1 MANIIGEPF
10 KSYVKKQI
18 TARQKAHGSG
28 VDGNPRTPDYLSYLN
43 SNTSW
48 VKLASGISIDSAR
61 VTKEGLSSLGY
72 TGDTLAKRHVLFS
85 GMSDLYESDKL
96 KQRGTNSDL
105 SQNITDSHWGM
116 YNVTATNNPSEYG
129 LTPMPGITSAEI
141 KSLNRGSIK
150 RATVN
155 IKCYNPEQFK
165 IIDLLYL
172 RIGYTVFLE
181 WGNTLFLD
189 SNKPNNPI
197 TTQPYTLIEHENGF
211 FSKKWI
217 NQSYSGFLPYIES
230 FRKARCGNYDGLL
243 AKVVNFSWTFAQD
256 GSYDIELQLISLGD
270 VVESLKTNI
279 SPSYDTITFITQAY
293 ALYSSDDDTEE
304 DKSIPPSPA
313 DNAISAYL
321 FLQKLFLDAENNA
334 EGGYDSDA
342 RISEKQ
348 VTCKIQDTDI
358 QLGGMFIKPPKDGT
372 LTIKPALIT
381 KYDFEN
387 YDAVIKYVNT
397 VAPGAKSYANF
408 NELYNDE
415 SKISKYVLTNTN
427 GEYSVTI
434 QVYPELEIN
443 TEQGAKDVVYL
454 NYNNGEDSEI
464 NDAGFYMRFGH
475 LLDFL
480 TQAVIPVIEG
490 TGDGGNEVP
499 IVKIDS
505 GMWNN
510 IMYTLPYQISLDPR
524 VCIVNGG
531 EKINSKDFFPQLLP
545 WKNIELGYAWHMNI
559 YLSHNQ
565 ILASLNA
572 STDDKGNVSLFE
584 FLADLCTALNKAMG
598 GINNLEPILD
608 EESNTIYIL
617 DGSYAPKPEK
627 LEKPYEGLELFGY
640 NPTNKSSNFV
650 RKTEIKTEIT
660 NDFAT
665 MATVGSTA
673 GGYVKGTENTM
684 FSKWNKGLTDRW
696 KGKYIPVDK
705 SSRSTDGS
713 EDEAKRSYIKEF
725 WIQRYSALGYTLQD
739 IEDDF
744 GDDGAGLNDEL
755 IDKNLSIV
763 SEFFKYAQYAIH
775 QEKAKYSSPAN
786 GFIPI
791 NLSVTMDGLSGI
803 KIYNELNAVTRFL
816 PSNYPDNLRF
826 IIKGVSH
833 KLQNQD
839 WETNIETVVIAQT
852 DDITEPISYTEIKA
866 IMDRL
871 ISSGLA
877 LVGSETEGG
886 VGTIIEN
893 LVYSSSTP
901 KVNRPLET
909 PSKSQT
915 GSNLETS
922 AKQAAISWFKA
933 NGEKLGACGAYAYDI
948 ARTLAEKLTKKTI
961 TRRGRNHAHSEIL
974 RNNLMALGIYE
985 KISLTPIGSG
995 LSKTEAVQKANE
1007 VTRKANYGD
1016 VLIYYATPEPRDDK
1030 PNYRFHAQIYTGNQ
1044 YTGAPTK
1051 GGFKG
1056 GKYSG
1061 SGTGW
1066 STSVKNNYFSNFAY
1080 GGKRYT
1086 QQPYTMFW
1094 FRIKDEYKK

>member
-10 KSYVKKQI
+10 KKYVAKQI
-18 TARQKAHGSG
+18 NARQSAHGSG
-28 VDGNPRTPDYLSYLN
+28 VEGNPRTPDYLSYLN

-48 VKLASGISIDSAR
+48 VKLASGVSINEERA
-61 VTKEGLSSLGY
+61 TKEGLIPSY
-72 TGDTLAKRHVLFS
+72 TGDTLAKRHILFS
-85 GMSDLYESDKL
+85 GMSDKYGSDKIQ
-96 KQRGTNSDL
+96 QRGTNPDL

-116 YNVTATNNPSEYG
+116 YNVNATLKSPEYG
-129 LTPMPGITSAEI
+129 LTPMPGIESAEI

-150 RATVN
+150 RATVK
-155 IKCYNPEQFK
+155 IKCYSPEQFK

-181 WGNTLFLD
+181 WGNTLYLN
-189 SNKPNNPI
+189 SNVSNNPI
-197 TTQPYTLIEHENGF
+197 ATQAYTLIEHENGF
-211 FSKKWI
+211 FNYSKWKD
-217 NQSYSGFLPYIES
+217 QSYSGFLPYIES

-279 SPSYDTITFITQAY
+279 SPSYNTATFITQAY
-293 ALYSSDDDTEE
+293 ALYSNADDTEE
-304 DKSIPPSPA
+304 DKDIPPSPA

-321 FLQKLFLDAENNA
+321 FMQKLFLDAENNA

-372 LTIKPALIT
+372 LTIKPSKIER
-381 KYDFEN
+381 YDFESREEVE
-387 YDAVIKYVNT
+387 AFVNSI
-397 VAPGAKSYANF
+397 APGAKSYADYI
-408 NELYNDE
+408 ELDKDNDVQ
-415 SKISKYVLTNTN
+415 ISKYVASSNN
-427 GEYSVTI
+427 PDEWMVTI
-434 QVYPELEIN
+434 VLYPELEIT
-443 TEQGAKDVVYL
+443 TEQGNKDVVYL

-480 TQAVIPVIEG
+480 TQAVIPVISG
-490 TGDGGNEVP
+490 TNSNGSEVP
-499 IVKIDS
+499 IVKIDN

-510 IMYTLPYQISLDPR
+510 RMYTLPYQVSLDPR

-545 WKNIELGYAWHMNI
+545 WKSPDNGYAWHMNI

-572 STDDKGNVSLFE
+572 SMDDKGNVSLFE

-608 EESNTIYIL
+608 EDTNTIHIL
-617 DGSYAPKPEK
+617 DGSYAPKSK
-627 LEKPYEGLELFGY
+627 QHDYGLELFGY
-640 NPTNKSSNFV
+640 NPTFKSSNFV
-650 RKTEIKTEIT
+650 RQTEIKTEIT
-660 NDFAT
+660 NEFAT
-665 MATVGSTA
+665 MATIGSTA

-696 KGKYIPVDK
+696 KEKFIPVDK
-705 SSRSTDGS
+705 TSRSEDGS
-713 EDEAKRSYIKEF
+713 EDEAKRSYVKEF
-725 WIQRYSALGYTLQD
+725 WNQRYSALGYTLQD
-739 IEDDF
+739 IADDV

-755 IDKNLSIV
+755 IDKNISIV
-763 SEFFKYAQYAIH
+763 SEFYKYAQFAIH

-791 NLSVTMDGLSGI
+791 NLSITMDGLSGI
-803 KIYNELNAVTRFL
+803 KIYNEINAVTRFL

-826 IIKGVSH
+826 IIKGVNH

-852 DDITEPISYTEIKA
+852 DDINSPALSYSEIKT
-866 IMDRL
+866 IIDKL
-871 ISSGLA
+871 IASGIA
-877 LVGSETEGG
+877 LVGDGSESSSGEAPGG
-886 VGTIIEN
+886 AGNAIEN
-893 LVYSSSTP
+893 LIYSSGTP
-901 KVNRPLET
+901 KVNPPLET

-915 GSNLETS
+915 GSKLETS
-922 AKQAAISWFKA
+922 TKQAAITIFK
-933 NGEKLGACGAYAYDI
+933 NGEKLSQCGGYTYRI
-948 ARTLAEKLTKKTI
+948 AEQLAIKLTKKSKFPGT
-961 TRRGRNHAHSEIL
+961 GEGGNDAHSKVLRNHL
-974 RNNLMALGIYE
+974 RDLTIYTE
-985 KISLTPIGSG
+985 NSLTPVGSG
-995 LSKTEAVQKANE
+995 LTKIEAVQKANQI
-1007 VTRKANYGD
+1007 TKKANYGD
-1016 VLIYYATPEPRDDK
+1016 VLIYFATPAPRGKK
-1030 PNYRFHAQIYTGNQ
+1030 PDYRFHAQIYTGNQ
-1044 YTGAPTK
+1044 YN
-1051 GGFKG
+1051 
-1056 GKYSG
+1056 
-1061 SGTGW
+1061 GTGW
-1066 STSVKNNYFSNFAY
+1066 TTSVKNNYSVNFVY
-1080 GGKRYT
+1080 GGDKYKEE
-1086 QQPYTMFW
+1086 PYTMYW